1 MGLAKLKLPRL
12 NQASRIISTSVLA
25 ALGSIFVGS
34 AASPSTTI
42 DATSAPS
49 IPERV
54 KAVRRKIM
62 LQAKDADWS
71 LDAKFRVTQF
81 FNFPN
86 FSNVTKPVPKSS
98 DATKSSNP
106 PKPPGTLP
114 NAN

>member
-1 MGLAKLKLPRL
+1 MGLATLKLSRL
-12 NQASRIISTSVLA
+12 SQAGRIIGTCVLA
-25 ALGSIFVGS
+25 ALGSIFAGS
-34 AASPSTTI
+34 TASPSMTI

-86 FSNVTKPVPKSS
+86 FANAKPVPKSS
-98 DATKSSNP
+98 DAPKSSNS
-106 PKPPGTLP
+106 PKPSDTPP

>member
-1 MGLAKLKLPRL
+1 MGLPKLKLSRL
-12 NQASRIISTSVLA
+12 NQASRIVGTSVLA
-25 ALGSIFVGS
+25 AFGSIFVGS

-62 LQAKDADWS
+62 LQAKGADWS

-86 FSNVTKPVPKSS
+86 FSNAAKPIPKSS
-98 DATKSSNP
+98 DGTKSSNS
-106 PKPPGTLP
+106 PKPSDTSP